1 MGEDGAEG
9 LKVLREAGGR
19 TIAESRNT
27 TVIDG
32 MPRAA
37 RPAAEFIAPLDSIA
51 QTLVDLCAG
60 RRADGGD

>member
-1 MGEDGAEG
+1 
-9 LKVLREAGGR
+9 
-19 TIAESRNT
+19 
-27 TVIDG
+27 